1 MYSTTAYLYQQIVRV
16 VLVDTSGG
24 YFTARYDPVYAKQLT
39 INKGVDNVVLF
50 EFVNQDQKPVN
61 VAGSTFVFRLIDQA
75 GQALLLEKTMEIL
88 SAGTG
93 RAKAV
98 ITAAETLDWVAQP
111 ASYSIERA
119 AGNYVQAVYVD
130 DNSSARGVAYV
141 VDSVQPQHIP
151 SRTLTIPRLYGS
163 PTVFF
168 PPDKAIYYSSE
179 IENPEYL
186 TTFQMQLDQYTGI
199 IKFEAQDFYST
210 RWLDASPAFEYRTET
225 SLQHFTVAGHFARLR
240 AAFDNRQGQG
250 ATASVTVSTEGVVT
264 GVAVDAPGT
273 GYVSAPRVTIQ
284 GNGAGAAAAATLGAG
299 GIVAGVTVTAGGSG
313 YTPIDIQGSQ
323 RATVVI
329 DGGAVTEILYR

>member
-1 MYSTTAYLYQQIVRV
+1 MYSTTAYLYQQIIRV

-39 INKGVDNVVLF
+39 IDKGVDNVVLF
-50 EFVNQDQKPVN
+50 EFINQDQKPVN
-61 VAGSTFVFRLIDQA
+61 IAGSTFVFRLIDQA

-98 ITAAETLDWVAQP
+98 LTAAETLDWVAQP

-130 DNSSARGVAYV
+130 DNSSARGVAYI
-141 VDSVQPQHIP
+141 VDSVQPRHLP

-179 IENPEYL
+179 IENPEYV

-199 IKFEAQDFYST
+199 VKFEGQDFYST

-225 SLQHFTVAGHFARLR
+225 SLQYFTVSGHYARLR

-250 ATASVTVSTEGVVT
+250 ATGSVTVTTEGVVT
-264 GVAVDAPGT
+264 GVSVDAPGT

-284 GNGAGAAAAATLGAG
+284 GNGAGAAAVATLGAG
-299 GIVAGVTVTAGGSG
+299 GIVAGITVTAGGSG
-313 YTPIDIQGSQ
+313 YTPIDIQGTE

-329 DGGAVTEILYR
+329 DGGAVTNILYR